1 MKWLSDFVDCSD
13 IDIKKYC
20 DRMTDTGSKV
30 EGYELLG
37 EEIENVRVGLIKK
50 IEQHPDAERLV
61 ICQVDIGNRTIQIV
75 TAAKN
80 VFEGAYVPVAVSP
93 EGEKTVAKLAHGVE
107 IKTGKLRGV
116 ISEGMFCSI
125 EELGLT
131 THDMPFAA
139 TDGILILNDENL
151 DGRTFAPGD
160 DICDVLGM
168 RDTAVEFEIRRWN
181 LR

>member
-75 TAAKN
+75 TAAKM
-80 VFEGAYVPVAVSP
+80 FSRALMFPLPSP
-93 EGEKTVAKLAHGVE
+93 PRERKL
-107 IKTGKLRGV
+107 
-116 ISEGMFCSI
+116 
-125 EELGLT
+125 
-131 THDMPFAA
+131 
-139 TDGILILNDENL
+139 
-151 DGRTFAPGD
+151 
-160 DICDVLGM
+160 
-168 RDTAVEFEIRRWN
+168 
-181 LR
+181 